1 MQKIKKY
8 LEADEKLWN
17 LFVKKN
23 EYFIERP
30 DRYSECDSQNKNF
43 NVLQPE
49 ISKFL
54 IKNGLK
60 VQYPQKKKFAVCLTH
75 DVDEIYPP
83 FSHMLLSSLYC
94 IKNLNF
100 SELKNQLLWRNKGKE
115 NSPYLNFKEIIR
127 LEEKYDSKSSFYF
140 LTSDDDIKR
149 YRYNI
154 EDLKNELGYIVEKGW
169 EVGLHGGYYTY
180 DDLKK
185 MKKEKNRLEK
195 VLGKEVIGYRNHYL
209 RFKVPDTW
217 ELQRKAGFKYDTTF
231 GYNDMI
237 GFRNGMC
244 HPFKPFNLNTN
255 QEINILEIPLIVMD
269 GTLFSLSKS
278 FKEAFETIKR
288 LIDII
293 EQYNGVIT
301 LLWHSNNFNCVF
313 RDSWI
318 MFYEKILKYCYDKN
332 AWMTSGECILRWWE
346 NG

>member
-140 LTSDDDIKR
+140 LTSD
-149 YRYNI
+149 
-154 EDLKNELGYIVEKGW
+154 
-169 EVGLHGGYYTY
+169 H
-180 DDLKK
+180 DLKK

-301 LLWHSNNFNCVF
+301 LLWHSNNFN
-313 RDSWI
+313 
-318 MFYEKILKYCYDKN
+318 
-332 AWMTSGECILRWWE
+332 
-346 NG
+346 